1 MIVRARVLVPIHGP
15 PIPDGA
21 LRVEGPIITAVAPA
35 AELPPAPGEEVLDL
49 SQHLV
54 LPGLINA
61 HCHLDYSMLRFA
73 ISPQRSFTQW
83 IQRINA
89 LKRCLDTDD
98 YLAAIRKGFAE
109 LQHWGTTT
117 VCNIES
123 FPELLPRI
131 STPPVRTWWFYEMID
146 VRHRTATEAVVSGA
160 LSFFDQHDAL
170 LGGWGLSPHAPY
182 TASRTLYEL
191 SNACSATHRMPL
203 TTHLAESRE
212 EFTMFREAQGPLYEF
227 LDRLQRPMTDCGHG
241 LTPFATLWNSGCIDQ
256 RWILAHM
263 NELTADDLQLLAS
276 APRENLPSVVH
287 CPGSHHYFGHSPFQ
301 FRALQKLGINLCTGT
316 DSLASTDTL
325 NLFQELRRLGESEP
339 SLSPLDL
346 LRTATLNPARAL
358 GMAGRLGEIS
368 PGAFADLI
376 ALPCPPNLPPTQA
389 HAAVLEC
396 RSPVL
401 WTMLHGKVTLN
412 KAAHA

>member
-1 MIVRARVLVPIHGP
+1 MIVRARILVPIASP
-15 PIPDGA
+15 PILNGA
-21 LRVEGPIITAVAPA
+21 VRIEGETVTALGPA
-35 AELPPAPGEEVLDL
+35 ADLLPAPGEEVVDLD
-49 SQHLV
+49 QHLL

-89 LKRCLDTDD
+89 LKRCLDTED
-98 YLAAIRKGFAE
+98 YLAAIHKGFRE

-131 STPPVRTWWFYEMID
+131 APPPVRTWWFYEMID
-146 VRHRTATEAVVSGA
+146 VRHRTATEEVVSGA
-160 LSFFDQHDAL
+160 LTFFDQNPAL

-191 SNACSATHRMPL
+191 SNACSARHNMPL

-212 EFTMFREAQGPLYEF
+212 EFCMFRDAEGPLYEF
-227 LDRLQRPMTDCGHG
+227 LNHLQRPMSDCGHG
-241 LTPFATLWNSGCIDQ
+241 QTPFATLWNSGCIDQ

-263 NELTADDLQLLAS
+263 NELTEGDLQLLAE
-276 APRENLPSVVH
+276 APRERLPHVVH
-287 CPGSHHYFGHSPFQ
+287 CPGSHHYFGHAPFQ
-301 FRALQKLGINLCTGT
+301 FRALQALGVNLCTGT

-339 SLSPLDL
+339 GLSPLTL
-346 LRTATLNPARAL
+346 LETATVNPARAL
-358 GMAGRLGEIS
+358 GMAGKLGQIS
-368 PGAFADLI
+368 PGALADLI
-376 ALPCPPNLPPTQA
+376 ALPCPPNLPADSAHQA
-389 HAAVLEC
+389 ILQC
-396 RSPVL
+396 RTPVV
-401 WTMLHGKVTLN
+401 WTLLHGKVTLN
-412 KAAHA
+412 QTAYA